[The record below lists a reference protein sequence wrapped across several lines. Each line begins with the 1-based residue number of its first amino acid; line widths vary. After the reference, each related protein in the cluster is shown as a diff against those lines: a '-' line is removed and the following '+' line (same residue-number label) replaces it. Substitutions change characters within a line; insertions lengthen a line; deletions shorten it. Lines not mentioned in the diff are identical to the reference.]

1 MEFWHGELEGASADE
16 RLAQQDA
23 MLREHLPRAL
33 RSPFLQAL
41 WASAGITASD
51 VTTFDDLRS
60 APHFDKTAI
69 IEAQAADPPY
79 GSLLA
84 VDTDALNRTYISPG
98 PEAIFFTRPDLDHLA
113 DQTAWA
119 LHTNGV
125 RSTDVVDVTP
135 MYHWVLAGTMLDDGY
150 RRLGCNVIP
159 GGAGSSEMHVE
170 NMRWAGVSA
179 IFAFPTFLEQLALR
193 VEAAGIDPQRDI
205 HLRMATIAG
214 EMSSPDA
221 RLRMEEFFGCK
232 VREQYGGAEVANV
245 AAECEAGGGM
255 HLNPK
260 YLVEV
265 LDVDT
270 GAPAAVGQ
278 PGVLVLSDLRREA
291 MPILRYYTS
300 DITAGLDDAPCAC
313 GRTTP
318 RIGRILGRTGEIMR
332 VKGLFVVP
340 RQVAAALE
348 PHSTGRFQ
356 IVADRPDHQ
365 DRIVVRVE
373 SDDRTEEQKVAV
385 ATSLRHHTRL
395 TVDVQLC
402 PPGTIAVDAPVSVD
416 LRQ

>member
-1 MEFWHGELEGASADE
+1 MEFWHGDLEGVSVDE
-16 RLAQQDA
+16 RRARQEA

-41 WASAGITASD
+41 WGRAGVSASD
-51 VTTFDDLRS
+51 VRTLDDLQS
-60 APHFDKTAI
+60 APHFDKSAI
-69 IEAQAADPPY
+69 IEAQAEDPPY
-79 GSLLA
+79 GPLLA
-84 VDTDALNRTYISPG
+84 VDADELNRTYISPG
-98 PEAIFFTRPDLDHLA
+98 PEATYFTRADLDHLA

-125 RSTDVVDVTP
+125 RSSDVVDVTP
-135 MYHWVLAGTMLDDGY
+135 MYNWVLAGTMLDEGY

-170 NMRWAGVSA
+170 NMRWAGVTA
-179 IFAFPTFLEQLALR
+179 VFAFPTFLEQLALR
-193 VEAAGIDPQRDI
+193 VEDAGLDPRRDI
-205 HLRMATIAG
+205 HLRTATIAG

-221 RLRMEEFFGCK
+221 RLRMEDFFGCI

-255 HLNPK
+255 HVNPK

-270 GAPAAVGQ
+270 GAPARAGE
-278 PGVLVLSDLRREA
+278 PGVLVLSDLHREG
-291 MPILRYYTS
+291 MPILRYFTS
-300 DITAGLDDAPCAC
+300 DITAGLDDAPCPC

-340 RQVAAALE
+340 RQVAAALA
-348 PHSTGRFQ
+348 PHSVGRFQ
-356 IVADRPDHQ
+356 IIADRPDHQ

-373 SDDRTEEQKVAV
+373 SDDRTDEQRAAL

-402 PPGTIAVDAPVSVD
+402 PPGTIAADAPVSVD
-416 LRQ
+416 RRQ

>member
-1 MEFWHGELEGASADE
+1 MEFWHGDLEVASADE
-16 RLAQQDA
+16 RLTRQEA

-41 WASAGITASD
+41 WAGAGVSASD
-51 VTTFDDLRS
+51 IGTLDDYRTV
-60 APHFDKTAI
+60 PHFDKSAI
-69 IEAQAADPPY
+69 IEAQVGDPPY

-84 VDTDALNRTYISPG
+84 VNVEELNRTYISPG
-98 PEAIFFTRPDLDHLA
+98 PETMCFTRADLEHLA

-125 RSTDVVDVTP
+125 RSSDVVDVTP
-135 MYHWVLAGTMLDDGY
+135 MYNWVLAGTMLDEGY

-159 GGAGSSEMHVE
+159 GGAGSSEMHIE
-170 NMRWAGVSA
+170 NMHWAKVTA

-193 VEAAGIDPQRDI
+193 VEAAGLDPHRDVR
-205 HLRMATIAG
+205 LRTATIAG
-214 EMSSPDA
+214 EMSSPGGRA
-221 RLRMEEFFGCK
+221 RLEEFFGCK

-245 AAECEAGGGM
+245 AAECEVGGGM

-265 LDVDT
+265 LDVET
-270 GAPAAVGQ
+270 GAPARFGE
-278 PGVLVLSDLRREA
+278 PGVIVLSDLHREG
-291 MPILRYYTS
+291 MPILRYFTS
-300 DITAGLDDAPCAC
+300 DITAGLDDAPCPC

-318 RIGRILGRTGEIMR
+318 RMGRILGRTGEIMR

-348 PHSTGRFQ
+348 PHSVGRFQ

-373 SDDRTEEQKVAV
+373 SDDRTEERQAAV
-385 ATSLRHHTRL
+385 AASLHHHTRL
-395 TVDVQLC
+395 TVDVELC
-402 PPGTIAVDAPVSVD
+402 PPGTIAVDEPVSVD
-416 LRQ
+416 LRR

>member
-1 MEFWHGELEGASADE
+1 VEFWHGELEGASADE
-16 RLAQQDA
+16 RLAQQET
-23 MLREHLPRAL
+23 MLREQLPRAL
-33 RSPFLQAL
+33 RSPFLRAL
-41 WASAGITASD
+41 WTQAGVEASD
-51 VTTFDDLRS
+51 IATFDDLRS
-60 APHFDKTAI
+60 APYFDKSAI

-84 VDTDALNRTYISPG
+84 VGADELNRTYISPG
-98 PEAIFFTRPDLDHLA
+98 PEAIFFTRADLEHLA

-193 VEAAGIDPQRDI
+193 VEAAGLDPQRDI

-221 RLRMEEFFGCK
+221 RHRMEEYFGCK
-232 VREQYGGAEVANV
+232 VREQYGGAEIANV

-265 LDVDT
+265 LDVET
-270 GAPAAVGQ
+270 GAPAAIGQ
-278 PGVLVLSDLRREA
+278 PGVLVLSDLHREG
-291 MPILRYYTS
+291 MPILRYFTS
-300 DITAGLDDAPCAC
+300 DITAGLDDSPCPC
-313 GRTTP
+313 GRTTS

-332 VKGLFVVP
+332 IKGLFVVP

-348 PHSTGRFQ
+348 PLSVGRFQ

-373 SDDRTEEQKVAV
+373 SDDRTEERKVAV
-385 ATSLRHHTRL
+385 AASLRHHTRL
-395 TVDVQLC
+395 TVDVELC
-402 PPGTIAVDAPVSVD
+402 PLGSIAVDAPVSVD